1 MIQRVA
7 LLLLLGAAAGAA
19 EQPRDGLRHLAAPA
33 AVEQTKPSI
42 PDLLLVDQ
50 DGEKVRFYSDL
61 VKGKVVAI
69 NFVFTTCTTICP
81 PLGATFAR
89 IQSLLGKRM
98 GNQLQLISISVDPA
112 VDTPQRLKAWSDK
125 FHRKPGWTLVTGAKP
140 EVDAL
145 LVALGAE
152 VAGKADHTPMILI
165 GNDATG
171 AWTRAYGL
179 GGATQVAKSIESIA
193 GQPQVAR

>member
-1 MIQRVA
+1 MRRMILLVLLSTAA
-7 LLLLLGAAAGAA
+7 LAAEKPHQHLDRAAA
-19 EQPRDGLRHLAAPA
+19 AP
-33 AVEQTKPSI
+33 VSQVKPTI
-42 PDLLLVDQ
+42 PDLQLLDQ
-50 DGEKVRFYSDL
+50 DGKSVHFYGDL

-89 IQSLLGKRM
+89 IQKVLGARM
-98 GNQLQLISISVDPA
+98 GSDLQLISISVDPA

-125 FHRKPGWTLVTGAKP
+125 FHRKAGWTLVTGPKP
-140 EVDAL
+140 DVDVL
-145 LVALGAE
+145 LAALGSE

-171 AWTRAYGL
+171 TWTRAYGL
-179 GGATQVAKSIESIA
+179 GGATQVMKTIES
-193 GQPQVAR
+193 VAARKEAAR

>member
-1 MIQRVA
+1 MIRTVA
-7 LLLLLGAAAGAA
+7 LLLLLGTAARAA
-19 EQPRDGLRHLAAPA
+19 EQSRDHLQQIAAPEA
-33 AVEQTKPSI
+33 GKQARPSI
-42 PDLLLVDQ
+42 PDLVLVDQ
-50 DGEKVRFYSDL
+50 DGERVRFYSDL

-81 PLGATFAR
+81 PLGAAFAR
-89 IQSLLGKRM
+89 IQSLLGERM
-98 GNQLQLISISVDPA
+98 AGELQLISITVDPA

-125 FHRKPGWTLVTGAKP
+125 FHRKAGWSLVTGAKP
-140 EVDAL
+140 EVDFL

-179 GGATQVAKSIESIA
+179 GGATQVAKVIESMA
-193 GQPQVAR
+193 SHAQVAR